1 MSRLGRFA
9 PLVVLAS
16 AASFGAEAQPA
27 PPASAQ
33 TLVRTQTAPRTAA
46 LTTESNRQVIAE
58 AFRRW
63 AAGGR
68 TFFQDVLAADV
79 VWTIKGTSPAA
90 GTYRGREDFIDRAVR
105 PFTDRLASPV
115 QPTVQGIWAD
125 ADHVIV
131 QWDGAGT
138 AADGAPYRN
147 SYVWIFR
154 MVDQRAVEVVAF
166 LDLVPYDDVIRR
178 VPRPMPTVPADRAS
192 APSRE
197 SRAHRCG
204 DAAPRGAAVFGTGR
218 PLSGPACVTSFAHPG
233 AGAVCAAAPISP
245 VSRRAVGF
253 A

>member
-1 MSRLGRFA
+1 MNHATVVADVAAMGEDVVDARALELLQHRLGVLSTDRLDGFEVLQGRRVVGRVERGGHAA
-9 PLVVLAS
+9 P
-16 AASFGAEAQPA
+16 FGAEAQPA

-46 LTTESNRQVIAE
+46 LTTESNRQVITE

-192 APSRE
+192 SPS
-197 SRAHRCG
+197 A
-204 DAAPRGAAVFGTGR
+204 GR
-218 PLSGPACVTSFAHPG
+218 PS
-233 AGAVCAAAPISP
+233 APL
-245 VSRRAVGF
+245 R
-253 A
+253 